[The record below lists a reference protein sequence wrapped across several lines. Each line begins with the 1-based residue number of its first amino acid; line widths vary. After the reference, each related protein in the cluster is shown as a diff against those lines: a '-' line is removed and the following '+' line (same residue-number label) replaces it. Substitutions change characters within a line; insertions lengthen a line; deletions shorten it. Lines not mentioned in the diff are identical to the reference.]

1 MLAGKTIVIT
11 GVASGIAHRCAE
23 LASKMGANVIG
34 IDVVKPETTIG
45 TFIQG
50 DLSTQAGVSAILDAL
65 PENIDALCNVAGV
78 SGIAG
83 ANITLAINFFGL
95 KNLSEGAA
103 LKMRPGGSIINVA
116 SMAGFGWRDN
126 TERASAIARIDGFPD
141 IDKVIKDFDI
151 PNQLG
156 YPISKEILLVWNKI
170 ASQQKQFK
178 DKGIRINAVS
188 PGPVETPILAQFRQ
202 VLGEEKASKDINRVG
217 RAGTPDDIAPVIL
230 FLCSDAA
237 KWVNGNNISTD
248 GGLEAAETVEKLNL

>member
-1 MLAGKTIVIT
+1 MLAEKTIVIT
-11 GVASGIAHRCAE
+11 GVASGIGQRCAQI
-23 LASKMGANVIG
+23 ASEMGAKVFG

-50 DLSTQAGVSAILDAL
+50 DLSSQAGVSSILEAL
-65 PENIDALCNVAGV
+65 PNNIDALCNVAGV
-78 SGIAG
+78 SGTAG

-95 KNLSEGAA
+95 KELSEGVA
-103 LKMRPGGSIINVA
+103 LKMNAGGSIVNVA
-116 SMAGFGWRDN
+116 SMAGYGWREN
-126 TERASAIARIDGFPD
+126 TERASGIANIAGFPD
-141 IDKVIKDFDI
+141 IDTVIKEFSI
-151 PNQLG
+151 PEELG
-156 YPISKEILLVWNKI
+156 YPISKEVLLVWNKV

-202 VLGEEKASKDINRVG
+202 VLGEEKASSDINKVG
-217 RAGTPDDIAPVIL
+217 RAGTPEDIAPVIM

-248 GGLEAAETVEKLNL
+248 GGLEAATTVEKLHL